1 MPKKDVDYSNTII
14 YKICCKDESIKG
26 MYVGHTTNFIQRKYG
41 HKTACNNL
49 NNALKI
55 YNVIRCNG
63 GWNNWNMVELA
74 KYYCKDATE
83 ARIKEQK
90 HYNELKASLN
100 SCPPYVDIKQYFCDI
115 CDLQCIS
122 LKQYENHMICN
133 KHIKNINKV
142 EVSSNCDK
150 ILLPFCPKFYC
161 KNCDYGT
168 SKKSS
173 YEYHISSDKHK
184 RRQNGDAGDTNSA
197 QILLSKKFTCE
208 NCNKI
213 YLSRNGLWKHKK
225 ICIQSN
231 CHDKSDEEDDDIS
244 TKQLVLLMLKQNNK
258 VQDAL
263 IEMSKQISTT
273 NNNKTTNNNNSHNNT
288 TNNSF
293 NLQFFLNETCKNA
306 MNITDF
312 ANSIKLQLSDL
323 ISVGELGYVEGISN
337 IIVKNLNA
345 LDITE
350 RPVHCTDKKRETMY
364 IKDAD
369 KWEKD
374 EDEKKLKKFIKNV
387 AFKNQ
392 KLFPQF
398 KEKYPDYNDSDSK
411 YSDQYSKIVI
421 ESLDDNNAEKEE
433 KIIKKISKAV
443 NIKSGKY

>member
-1 MPKKDVDYSNTII
+1 METL
-14 YKICCKDESIKG
+14 G
-26 MYVGHTTNFIQRKYG
+26 
-41 HKTACNNL
+41 
-49 NNALKI
+49 
-55 YNVIRCNG
+55 
-63 GWNNWNMVELA
+63 
-74 KYYCKDATE
+74 
-83 ARIKEQK
+83 
-90 HYNELKASLN
+90 
-100 SCPPYVDIKQYFCDI
+100 
-115 CDLQCIS
+115 
-122 LKQYENHMICN
+122 
-133 KHIKNINKV
+133 
-142 EVSSNCDK
+142 DK
-150 ILLPFCPKFYC
+150 ILLPFCSKFYC

-173 YEYHISSDKHK
+173 YDYHISSDKHK
-184 RRQNGDAGDTNSA
+184 RRQNGDAGDANSA

-208 NCNKI
+208 ICNKI
-213 YLSRNGLWKHKK
+213 YSSRNGLWKHKK
-225 ICIQSN
+225 TCVQTN
-231 CHDKSDEEDDDIS
+231 CDDKTDEEDDDIS

-273 NNNKTTNNNNSHNNT
+273 NNNTTNNNNSHNNT

-350 RPVHCTDKKRETMY
+350 RPVHCTDKKRETIY

-374 EDEKKLKKFIKNV
+374 EDDKKLKKFIKTV

-421 ESLDDNNAEKEE
+421 ESLDDNNPEKEE

-443 NIKSGKY
+443 TIDTQKGKITNH